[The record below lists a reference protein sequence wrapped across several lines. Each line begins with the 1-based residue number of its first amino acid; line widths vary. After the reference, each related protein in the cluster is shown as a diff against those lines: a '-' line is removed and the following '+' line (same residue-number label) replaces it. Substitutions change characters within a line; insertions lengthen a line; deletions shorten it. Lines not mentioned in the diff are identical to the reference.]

1 LVLSSID
8 DFSLCMISKFKIIL
22 HNLYICI
29 LNFFNNHY
37 LVILFITMIRYSA
50 TSIGEDEET
59 IIVFSG
65 TVFREIVIW
74 SPFRRSNGLNILHRL
89 QMHEVRNYLFII
101 KINTLNCYCYLYPC
115 IFKKRVLYFQSR

>member
-1 LVLSSID
+1 
-8 DFSLCMISKFKIIL
+8 
-22 HNLYICI
+22 
-29 LNFFNNHY
+29 
-37 LVILFITMIRYSA
+37 MIRYSA

-74 SPFRRSNGLNILHRL
+74 SPFRRSNALNILHRL

-101 KINTLNCYCYLYPC
+101 RINPINCYCYLYPC
-115 IFKKRVLYFQSR
+115 IFKIGCYIFNHGEQIQFYYKFYI